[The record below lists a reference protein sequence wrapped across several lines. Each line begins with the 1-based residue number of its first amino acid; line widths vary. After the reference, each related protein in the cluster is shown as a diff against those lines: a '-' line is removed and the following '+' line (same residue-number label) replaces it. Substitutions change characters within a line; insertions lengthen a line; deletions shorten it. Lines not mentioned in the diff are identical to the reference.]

1 MLLVSAAKFYMTN
14 FNMTTSG
21 ETPNRAD
28 SSWKYC
34 ILQSMVN
41 LTIFPK
47 TFMILSLESPKIPN
61 GDSSIRLFCGL

>member
-1 MLLVSAAKFYMTN
+1 MTN

-41 LTIFPK
+41 VTIFPK
-47 TFMILSLESPKIPN
+47 IVMIFSLESPKIPN